1 MSVTPLKKTA
11 PKDAPV
17 RARPIMKIPA
27 QGDGGMYSQSWYPI
41 CRSSDVAA
49 GKVIAR
55 RFLGGQVAVF
65 RGEDGEARVF
75 SSYCAHMGADLSG
88 GCVEGNTLRC
98 AFHGW
103 QYGENGKCVGTR
115 IGAAPPK
122 NAAVFAFPTRERWGL
137 IFAFNGEEATW
148 ELPDLDYAD
157 DELMVIE
164 APVTKIN
171 CDPEMITANAFDWQ
185 HFATLH
191 DFHSSDDA
199 PETDIDWEDHW
210 CGFTFVGKH
219 WLGEA
224 TTYRIEIHGTNFYT
238 QQGTLDGYWYTM
250 LNPMGQPGPQEME
263 FYMQILVPKGDGTAE
278 AEKLARYKAEAIMDM
293 EVRFIAQDLPILNKL
308 HFAPGF
314 LIKEDKQFVEY
325 LHWLKKFPRGNPAM
339 NYLQ

>member
-1 MSVTPLKKTA
+1 MSVTPLKKPTQKQVK
-11 PKDAPV
+11 PKQ
-17 RARPIMKIPA
+17 RPIMKVPA
-27 QGDGGMYSQSWYPI
+27 QGDEGLYSQAWYPI
-41 CRSSDVAA
+41 CRSSDIAV
-49 GKVIAR
+49 GQVIPR
-55 RFLGGQVAVF
+55 RFLGGQVAAF
-65 RGEDGEARVF
+65 RGEDGVARVF

-103 QYGENGKCVGTR
+103 QYGDEGKCVGTK
-115 IGAAPPK
+115 IGAKPPA
-122 NAAVFAFPTRERWGL
+122 NASIFAFPTRERWGL
-137 IFAFNGEEATW
+137 IFAFNGEEPLW
-148 ELPDLDYAD
+148 ELPDLDYPD
-157 DELMVIE
+157 DELMLIE
-164 APVTKIN
+164 APITTLK

-199 PETDIDWEDHW
+199 PDTVIDWNDYD

-219 WLGEA
+219 WLGEE
-224 TTYRIEIHGTNFYT
+224 TTYRIHIYGTNFYT

-263 FYMQILVPKGDGTAE
+263 FYMQILVPKGDGSPAARTRAE
-278 AEKLARYKAEAIMDM
+278 YKAQALMDM
-293 EVRFIAQDLPILNKL
+293 EVRFIAQDIPILNKL
-308 HFAPGF
+308 HFAPGY

-325 LHWLKKFPRGNPAM
+325 LNWLRKYPRANPAI